1 NLFFHETSAYQPGE
15 YDTDGWDVWQMGAIY
30 IDKSSEHCII
40 RNNDI
45 FDCVAGIKSYGKHA
59 LIENNYIHDCNRV
72 LKEWHWG
79 PIGIWLGADHQE
91 VRYNRI
97 INYRAEDDRI
107 VWNGADGSAMEIDD
121 GRYHKSNISI
131 HHNYTRACQGFL
143 EVTGSD
149 VGIKPRYENFR
160 IHHNISD
167 DYQWFVGLWR
177 SKGFRIDHN
186 TVIRTRV
193 NSNEK
198 GVFHITTRDAKNFI
212 RNNIIVT
219 RDSIVVFN
227 TGQNRDNRPGNL
239 IQNNLYF
246 ATDGR
251 LNMGKEG
258 PGENPVFGDPRFRN
272 YSNRSSEG
280 DYAIMKRSKGIDKA
294 LKLEASSSSEPCG
307 AGSDIGAVEFSS
319 KRKSKKVKNQ

>member
-1 NLFFHETSAYQPGE
+1 MHFLIRGYSFIFGYSAYGQIPEPSSYFIDSDRGNDSNNGRSADASWKSPDNLRRIDLQPGDSVLFKRGTRYHGPVHIDYSGTAEKYIVISDYGEPGDHAPKFTNKVFEQDNFGNCIRLRGDYILVENLFFHETSAYQPGE
-15 YDTDGWDVWQMGAIY
+15 YDTD
-30 IDKSSEHCII
+30 
-40 RNNDI
+40 
-45 FDCVAGIKSYGKHA
+45 
-59 LIENNYIHDCNRV
+59 
-72 LKEWHWG
+72 
-79 PIGIWLGADHQE
+79 
-91 VRYNRI
+91 
-97 INYRAEDDRI
+97 
-107 VWNGADGSAMEIDD
+107 
-121 GRYHKSNISI
+121 
-131 HHNYTRACQGFL
+131 
-143 EVTGSD
+143 
-149 VGIKPRYENFR
+149 
-160 IHHNISD
+160 
-167 DYQWFVGLWR
+167 
-177 SKGFRIDHN
+177 
-186 TVIRTRV
+186 
-193 NSNEK
+193 
-198 GVFHITTRDAKNFI
+198 VFHITTRDAKNFI